1 MQPLRQGAPSISVET
16 LHPPTLAFLFFL
28 KHSTLKIN
36 LNYAAKNATASL
48 TGWNHFHMQ
57 KCSFILPKI
66 HGEAAKQKPPPV
78 SISHSSLAAPRRQPS
93 RRTRMERAGGKKRD
107 FHHLPTR
114 SPTPL
119 REKFPASSHLP
130 PPSFHHSH
138 FILLQK
144 LWGEKKR
151 TGGCSSDEEKRRRK
165 EDRQLRHGGM
175 RGCFCLLS
183 GSEQL
188 QSARWGSS
196 LYSSHPSLPF
206 PACLQHMSPPIVAM
220 ATPPH
225 VADRMR
231 KKRGRG
237 GDNNAEGKGRVGEE
251 EMEEKKKSRNRG
263 GRKRPRVKE
272 ENKAQNKI

>member
-1 MQPLRQGAPSISVET
+1 MRQHLWQDGIT
-16 LHPPTLAFLFFL
+16 F
-28 KHSTLKIN
+28 I
-36 LNYAAKNATASL
+36 
-48 TGWNHFHMQ
+48 MQ
-57 KCSFILPKI
+57 KYSFVLPKI
-66 HGEAAKQKPPPV
+66 HGEAAKQKPPPA
-78 SISHSSLAAPRRQPS
+78 SIPHSSLAAPQPS
-93 RRTRMERAGGKKRD
+93 RRTRMERASGKKRD

-144 LWGEKKR
+144 LGKKKKKR
-151 TGGCSSDEEKRRRK
+151 TEGCSSEEEKRRRK

-175 RGCFCLLS
+175 RCCFFLLS

-237 GDNNAEGKGRVGEE
+237 GENNAEGERKGG
-251 EMEEKKKSRNRG
+251 
-263 GRKRPRVKE
+263 
-272 ENKAQNKI
+272 